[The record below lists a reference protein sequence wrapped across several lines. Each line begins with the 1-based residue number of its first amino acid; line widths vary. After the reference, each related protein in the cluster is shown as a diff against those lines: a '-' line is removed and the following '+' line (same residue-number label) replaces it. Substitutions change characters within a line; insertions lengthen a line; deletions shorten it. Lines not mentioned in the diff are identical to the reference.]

1 MELLNAVTSAFDV
14 VLKWVGTICTSLF
27 NKGWSLNGL
36 LPLMAVGV
44 GVSVVLFSIKA
55 IRSFIWGA

>member
-1 MELLNAVTSAFDV
+1 MELLNAVTAALNV
-14 VLKWVGTICTSLF
+14 VLKWLGTICTSLF
-27 NKGWSLNGL
+27 SPGWSLNGL

-44 GVSVVLFSIKA
+44 GVSALLLGIKA